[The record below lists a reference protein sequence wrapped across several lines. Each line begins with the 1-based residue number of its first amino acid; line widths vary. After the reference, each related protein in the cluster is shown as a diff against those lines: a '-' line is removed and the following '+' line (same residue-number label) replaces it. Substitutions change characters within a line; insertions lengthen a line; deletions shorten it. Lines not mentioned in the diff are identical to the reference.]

1 MIDILVVLAYFCA
14 IFGIGLYVGRKQ
26 ESLESYALGN
36 RNLPWWAILASILAA
51 EISAATF
58 LGAPGEGFA
67 LRNFTEEYVAEET
80 IDVSIDSYPYAFV
93 TRDYAVS
100 SRFTVKKMHI
110 VTHSIQGS

>member
-51 EISAATF
+51 EISAVGKSIYEYDPNGKATQAYEKLTKEV
-58 LGAPGEGFA
+58 LGHG
-67 LRNFTEEYVAEET
+67 R
-80 IDVSIDSYPYAFV
+80 
-93 TRDYAVS
+93 AVRRYKS
-100 SRFTVKKMHI
+100 HQVR
-110 VTHSIQGS
+110 